1 MEVAIWTLIPF
12 LLMLLSIAIIPLVK
26 EHWWE
31 SNRNKLIVSLVLGVP
46 TAIYLICAGMGSNLE
61 HQMLFDYVPF
71 IILLCALFV
80 VTGGIHIGGDIE
92 AKPATNTALLA
103 LGFVLAS
110 IMGTTGA
117 AMLLI
122 RPLIEINKERKY
134 KVHTILFFIGLVAN
148 CGGLLTPLGDPPLF
162 LLYLRGA
169 EFTWFLGLLPEWAF
183 VGAVL
188 LILFFFVDSYY
199 HKREPEVNLKL
210 DASQKQPIHITGT
223 LNFLWL
229 AGVVASSSA
238 ETVNA
243 HKLIAMA
250 IVSIT
255 ARIFLHL
262 FINKHSFLFMID
274 CLSPRT
280 DIPL

>member
-12 LLMLLSIAIIPLVK
+12 VLMLLSIAIIPLVK

-31 SNRNKLIVSLVLGVP
+31 SNRNKLIVSLILGVP

-134 KVHTILFFIGLVAN
+134 KVQTILFFIGLVAN
-148 CGGLLTPLGDPPLF
+148 CGGLLNPLGD
-162 LLYLRGA
+162 
-169 EFTWFLGLLPEWAF
+169 
-183 VGAVL
+183 
-188 LILFFFVDSYY
+188 
-199 HKREPEVNLKL
+199 
-210 DASQKQPIHITGT
+210 QP
-223 LNFLWL
+223 
-229 AGVVASSSA
+229 
-238 ETVNA
+238 
-243 HKLIAMA
+243 
-250 IVSIT
+250 
-255 ARIFLHL
+255 
-262 FINKHSFLFMID
+262 
-274 CLSPRT
+274 
-280 DIPL
+280 